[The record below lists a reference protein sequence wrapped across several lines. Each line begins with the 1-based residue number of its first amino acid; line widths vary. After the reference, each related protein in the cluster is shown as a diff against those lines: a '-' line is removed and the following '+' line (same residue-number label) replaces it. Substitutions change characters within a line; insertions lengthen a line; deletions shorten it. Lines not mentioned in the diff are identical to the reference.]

1 VGKERVFDQQLK
13 PDGTT
18 KNVLVIGAGPAGLE
32 AARISALR
40 GHMVTLV
47 EKTDRMG
54 GKVLL
59 AKIPKHKQNHDLWLT
74 YYKNEMKRLGVPI
87 QLGKEL
93 TVDDVEALNPDVVY
107 VATGGKPLIP
117 KSIEGVDL
125 AGVVFAE
132 NVVAGLVEI
141 GPKVAI
147 IGGSSMGVETAEVI
161 LEQPGREVLVVEMLP
176 RILSDISHDSEL
188 VLLDKLADKNFRF
201 LDSTAVRTIV
211 ARDGK
216 LDLVVNRYAQES
228 RLHGF
233 DTIVLAVGVVPDNRF
248 GLELSEKRKNVYLI
262 GDCESP
268 GDYRKAIHDAAQ
280 IAIGV

>member
-1 VGKERVFDQQLK
+1 
-13 PDGTT
+13 
-18 KNVLVIGAGPAGLE
+18 
-32 AARISALR
+32 
-40 GHMVTLV
+40 
-47 EKTDRMG
+47 
-54 GKVLL
+54 
-59 AKIPKHKQNHDLWLT
+59 
-74 YYKNEMKRLGVPI
+74 
-87 QLGKEL
+87 
-93 TVDDVEALNPDVVY
+93 
-107 VATGGKPLIP
+107 
-117 KSIEGVDL
+117 
-125 AGVVFAE
+125 
-132 NVVAGLVEI
+132 
-141 GPKVAI
+141 
-147 IGGSSMGVETAEVI
+147 MGVETAEVI
-161 LEQPGREVLVVEMLP
+161 LEKPGREVLVVEMLS

-211 ARDGK
+211 ASEGK

-248 GLELSEKRKNVYLI
+248 GLELSKNRKNIYFI